1 MTSVRKDRVLIVESE
16 PRVASLVRELFRRKG
31 WETLT
36 AHNGAEAERVWESV
50 VPDLT
55 ILDCSLPDGTAV
67 ALVARLRRINAAV
80 PLVILAGQ
88 DSTDIA
94 VQAIKCGA
102 EQFLTKPVN
111 LTLFWLL
118 VQQTLEN
125 NRNHRLQVAEQARKK
140 QTFLDP
146 FVGKSDGIR
155 KLKEFAGEVA
165 CAEYP
170 IVIVGDGGTGKE
182 ALARWIHQNGTRS
195 AEPLVHLICANLSQ
209 ESLENECFGIERRVN
224 PDALETRMGL
234 LEIAHKGA
242 VLLDEIGS
250 FEARAKSKLLDAL
263 VKKQFRRLGDVRDR
277 RVDVRLLAT
286 TRQNMKGIAHE
297 TQVRDDLLLGVKSMR
312 VLMSPLRDRIEDIP
326 ILAERILEDL
336 ALTEGKRSIELTS
349 KALRALE
356 AYSWP
361 GNIRELRNVLERAV
375 LISGGSHLTEG
386 DLHFDVRNNV
396 DIVPARFNSL
406 HEVERKYI
414 ERILAL
420 ECGRVESAAK
430 KLGMPRSSLYY
441 KIKHYQINPAAMR
454 MPR

>member
-1 MTSVRKDRVLIVESE
+1 MTSVRKDRVLIVEGE

-36 AHNGAEAERVWESV
+36 ANNCAEAEKVWESV
-50 VPDLT
+50 IPDLT
-55 ILDCSLPDGTAV
+55 ILDCSLPDGAAV
-67 ALVARLRRINAAV
+67 ALLARLRTINAAV
-80 PLVILAGQ
+80 PFLILAER
-88 DSTDIA
+88 DSADVA
-94 VQAIKCGA
+94 VQAIKSGA
-102 EQFLTKPVN
+102 EQFLTKPIN

-125 NRNHRLQVAEQARKK
+125 NRNFRLKVTEQVRRK
-140 QTFLDP
+140 QTFIDP
-146 FVGKSDGIR
+146 FVGKSDEIQ
-155 KLKEFAGEVA
+155 KLKMFAGEVA
-165 CAEYP
+165 GAEYP
-170 IVIVGDGGTGKE
+170 VVIVGEGGTGKE
-182 ALARWIHQNGTRS
+182 ALARWIHQNGPRF
-195 AEPLVHLICANLSQ
+195 AEPLVHISCAQLSQ
-209 ESLENECFGIERRVN
+209 ESLENETFGIERGAN
-224 PDALETRMGL
+224 SDALETKMGL

-242 VLLDEIGS
+242 VLLDEIRS
-250 FEARAKSKLLDAL
+250 LDARVKSKLLYAL

-286 TRQNMKGIAHE
+286 TRQNTKDAPHE
-297 TQVRDDLLLGVKSMR
+297 NKLRDDLLLGIKSTQ
-312 VLMSPLRDRIEDIP
+312 VLMSPLRNRIEDIP
-326 ILAERILEDL
+326 MLAERILENL
-336 ALTEGKRSIELTS
+336 ALTEGRRSIELTS

-375 LISGGSHLTEG
+375 LISGGSHLTEA
-386 DLHFDVRNNV
+386 DLHFEVRNNV
-396 DIVPARFNSL
+396 DIVPTRFNSL

-420 ECGRVESAAK
+420 ERGRVESAAK

>member
-36 AHNGAEAERVWESV
+36 AHNSAEAERMWESV
-50 VPDLT
+50 IPDLT
-55 ILDCSLPDGTAV
+55 ILDCSLPDGAAV

-80 PLVILAGQ
+80 PLMILAEQ

-125 NRNHRLQVAEQARKK
+125 NRNHRLQVAEQARNK

-165 CAEYP
+165 YAEYP
-170 IVIVGDGGTGKE
+170 VVIVGEGGTGKE
-182 ALARWIHQNGTRS
+182 ELARWIHQNGTRS
-195 AEPLVHLICANLSQ
+195 AEPLVHLRCAHLSQ
-209 ESLENECFGIERRVN
+209 ESLENEYFGIERGAN
-224 PDALETRMGL
+224 PDALETKMGL

-242 VLLDEIGS
+242 VLLDEISS
-250 FEARAKSKLLDAL
+250 FDTRVKSKLLDAL

-286 TRQNMKGIAHE
+286 TRQNKKVVAHE
-297 TQVRDDLLLGVKSMR
+297 YKFRDDLLLGVNSTR

-326 ILAERILEDL
+326 VLAERILENL

-349 KALRALE
+349 KALRVLE

-386 DLHFDVRNNV
+386 DLHFEVRNNL

-420 ECGRVESAAK
+420 ERGRVESAAK